1 MNIQKMM
8 KEAQKM
14 QERLAKA
21 QNDLAA
27 QTLDVS
33 SGGGK
38 VNVRVSGAGDITGI
52 KIAPEVVDPQDV
64 EMLEDLV
71 LSAVREAQEASR
83 KLQSDTMGQVAG
95 GLGGGLPGLGI

>member
-21 QNDLAA
+21 QSDLAD
-27 QTLDVS
+27 QNLEVS
-33 SGGGK
+33 AGGGK
-38 VNVRVSGAGDITGI
+38 VTVSANGSGDITAV
-52 KIAPEVVDPQDV
+52 KISKDVVDPDDV

-71 LSAVREAQEASR
+71 LSGIREAQEAAR
-83 KLQSDTMGQVAG
+83 KLQADTMGKVTG
-95 GLGGGLPGLGI
+95 GLGGLRGL

>member
-21 QNDLAA
+21 QSDLAG
-27 QTLDVS
+27 QTLEVS

-38 VNVRVSGAGDITGI
+38 VNITVNGAGDITAV
-52 KIAPEVVDPQDV
+52 KISPDVVDREDV

-71 LSAVREAQEASR
+71 LSGIREAQEASR
-83 KLQSDTMGQVAG
+83 KLQADTMGKVTG
-95 GLGGGLPGLGI
+95 GLGGLPGLGI

>member
-21 QNDLAA
+21 QSDLAE
-27 QTLDVS
+27 QSIDVS
-33 SGGGK
+33 AGGGK
-38 VNVRVSGAGDITGI
+38 VSVTVNGAGDITAI
-52 KIAPEVVDPQDV
+52 KISPDVVDPQDV

-71 LSAVREAQEASR
+71 LSGIREAQDASR
-83 KLQSDTMGQVAG
+83 KLQADTMGKVTG
-95 GLGGGLPGLGI
+95 GLGGLPGLGI

>member
-14 QERLAKA
+14 QERLTKA
-21 QNDLAA
+21 QSDLAA
-27 QTLDVS
+27 QTLEVS

-38 VNVRVSGAGDITGI
+38 VNVAVNGGGDITAI

-71 LSAVREAQEASR
+71 LSGIREAQEAAR
-83 KLQSDTMGQVAG
+83 KLQADTMGQVTG
-95 GLGGGLPGLGI
+95 GLGGLPGFGI

>member
-21 QNDLAA
+21 QNELAA
-27 QTLDVS
+27 QTLEVS

-38 VNVRVSGAGDITGI
+38 VNVTVNGGGDITAI
-52 KIAPEVVDPQDV
+52 KIAPEVVDPRDV

-71 LSAVREAQEASR
+71 LSGIREAQDAAR

-95 GLGGGLPGLGI
+95 GLGGLPGFGL

>member
-21 QNDLAA
+21 QNELAA
-27 QTLDVS
+27 QTLEVS

-38 VNVRVSGAGDITGI
+38 VNVTVNGGGDITAI
-52 KIAPEVVDPQDV
+52 KISPEVVDPQDV

-71 LSAVREAQEASR
+71 LSGIREAQDASR
-83 KLQSDTMGQVAG
+83 KLQADTMGQVTG
-95 GLGGGLPGLGI
+95 GLGGLPGFGI

>member
-21 QNDLAA
+21 QSDLANESI
-27 QTLDVS
+27 DVS
-33 SGGGK
+33 AGGGK
-38 VNVRVSGAGDITGI
+38 VNVTVNGAGDITAI
-52 KIAPEVVDPQDV
+52 KISPDVVDPQDV

-71 LSAVREAQEASR
+71 LSGIREAQDASR
-83 KLQSDTMGQVAG
+83 KLQADTMGKVTG
-95 GLGGGLPGLGI
+95 GLGGLPGLGI

>member
-21 QNDLAA
+21 QNDLANESI
-27 QTLDVS
+27 DVS
-33 SGGGK
+33 AGGGK
-38 VNVRVSGAGDITGI
+38 VSVTVNGAGDITAI
-52 KIAPEVVDPQDV
+52 KISPDVVDPQDV

-71 LSAVREAQEASR
+71 LSGIREAQDASR
-83 KLQSDTMGQVAG
+83 KLQADTMGKVTG
-95 GLGGGLPGLGI
+95 GLGGLPGLGI

>member
-21 QNDLAA
+21 QSDLANES
-27 QTLDVS
+27 LEVS
-33 SGGGK
+33 AGGGK
-38 VNVRVSGAGDITGI
+38 VNVTVNGAGDITAI
-52 KIAPEVVDPQDV
+52 KISPDVVDPQDV

-71 LSAVREAQEASR
+71 LSGIREAQDASR
-83 KLQSDTMGQVAG
+83 KLQADTMGKVTG
-95 GLGGGLPGLGI
+95 GLGGLPGLGI

>member
-14 QERLAKA
+14 QERLTKA
-21 QNDLAA
+21 QSDLAA
-27 QTLDVS
+27 QTLEVS

-38 VNVRVSGAGDITGI
+38 VNVTVNGGGDITAI

-71 LSAVREAQEASR
+71 LSGIREAQDAAR

-95 GLGGGLPGLGI
+95 GLGGLPGLGI

>member
-21 QNDLAA
+21 QNDLA
-27 QTLDVS
+27 QESIDVS
-33 SGGGK
+33 AGGGK
-38 VNVRVSGAGDITGI
+38 VNVTVNGAGDITAI
-52 KIAPEVVDPQDV
+52 KISPDVVDPQDV

-71 LSAVREAQEASR
+71 LSGIREAQEASR
-83 KLQSDTMGQVAG
+83 KLQSDTMGKVTG
-95 GLGGGLPGLGI
+95 GLGGLPGMGI

>member
-21 QNDLAA
+21 QSDLADESI
-27 QTLDVS
+27 DVS
-33 SGGGK
+33 AGGGK
-38 VNVRVSGAGDITGI
+38 VSVTVNGAGDITAI
-52 KIAPEVVDPQDV
+52 KISPDVVDPQDV

-71 LSAVREAQEASR
+71 LSGTREAQDASR
-83 KLQSDTMGQVAG
+83 KLQADTMGKVTG
-95 GLGGGLPGLGI
+95 GLGGLPGLGI

>member
-21 QNDLAA
+21 QNDLAG
-27 QTLDVS
+27 QTIDVS

-38 VNVRVSGAGDITGI
+38 VNISVSGAGDITAI

-71 LSAVREAQEASR
+71 LSAVREAQDAAR

-95 GLGGGLPGLGI
+95 GLGGLPGFGI

>member
-27 QTLDVS
+27 QTLQVS
-33 SGGGK
+33 AGGGK
-38 VNVRVSGAGDITGI
+38 VNVTVNGAGDITAI
-52 KIAPEVVDPQDV
+52 KISPDVVDSSDV
-64 EMLEDLV
+64 DMLEDLV
-71 LSAVREAQEASR
+71 LSGIREAQEAAR
-83 KLQSDTMGQVAG
+83 KLQADTMGQVTG
-95 GLGGGLPGLGI
+95 GLGGLPGLGI

>member
-21 QNDLAA
+21 QQDLAA
-27 QTLDVS
+27 ETVEVS
-33 SGGGK
+33 TGGGK
-38 VNVRVSGAGDITGI
+38 VTIKVTGAGDITGV

-64 EMLEDLV
+64 EMLEDLI
-71 LSAVREAQEASR
+71 LSGLREAQDASR
-83 KLQSDTMGQVAG
+83 KLQADRMGQVTG
-95 GLGGGLPGLGI
+95 GLGGLPGLGL

>member
-21 QNDLAA
+21 QNDLANESI
-27 QTLDVS
+27 DVS
-33 SGGGK
+33 AGGGK
-38 VNVRVSGAGDITGI
+38 VNVTANGAGDITAI
-52 KIAPEVVDPQDV
+52 KISPDVVDPQDV

-71 LSAVREAQEASR
+71 LSGIREAQDASR
-83 KLQSDTMGQVAG
+83 KLQADTMGKVTG
-95 GLGGGLPGLGI
+95 GLGGLPGLGI

>member
-21 QNDLAA
+21 QNELAER
-27 QTLDVS
+27 TMEVS

-38 VNVRVSGAGDITGI
+38 INVTVNGAGDITAV
-52 KIAPEVVDPQDV
+52 KISKDVVDPGDV

-71 LSAVREAQEASR
+71 LSAIREAQEAAR
-83 KLQSDTMGQVAG
+83 KVQADTMGQVTG
-95 GLGGGLPGLGI
+95 GLGGLPGLGL

>member
-21 QNDLAA
+21 QSDLAD
-27 QTLDVS
+27 QTLEVS
-33 SGGGK
+33 AGGGK
-38 VNVRVSGAGDITGI
+38 VTVSANGAGDITAVNI
-52 KIAPEVVDPQDV
+52 SKDVVEPDDV

-71 LSAVREAQEASR
+71 LSGIREAQEAAR
-83 KLQSDTMGQVAG
+83 KLQADTMGKVTG
-95 GLGGGLPGLGI
+95 GLGGLPGLGI

>member
-21 QNDLAA
+21 QSDLAN
-27 QTLDVS
+27 QSIDVS
-33 SGGGK
+33 AGGGK
-38 VNVRVSGAGDITGI
+38 VSLTVNGAGDITAI
-52 KIAPEVVDPQDV
+52 KISPDVVDPQDV

-71 LSAVREAQEASR
+71 LSGIREAQEASR
-83 KLQSDTMGQVAG
+83 KLQSETMGKVTG
-95 GLGGGLPGLGI
+95 GLGGLPGLGI

>member
-21 QNDLAA
+21 QSDLAE
-27 QTLDVS
+27 QSIDVS
-33 SGGGK
+33 AGGGK
-38 VNVRVSGAGDITGI
+38 VSVTVNGAGDITAI
-52 KIAPEVVDPQDV
+52 KISPDVVDPQDV

-71 LSAVREAQEASR
+71 LSGIREALDASR
-83 KLQSDTMGQVAG
+83 KLQADTMGKVTG
-95 GLGGGLPGLGI
+95 GLGGLPGLGI

>member
-21 QNDLAA
+21 QNELA
-27 QTLDVS
+27 QESIEVS
-33 SGGGK
+33 AGGERIK
-38 VNVRVSGAGDITGI
+38 VTVNGAGDITAI
-52 KIAPEVVDPQDV
+52 KISPDAVDPEDV

-71 LSAVREAQEASR
+71 LSGIREAQEAAR
-83 KLQSDTMGQVAG
+83 KRQADTMGKVTG
-95 GLGGGLPGLGI
+95 GLGGLPGLGF

>member
-21 QNDLAA
+21 QNDLSQQSVEAS
-27 QTLDVS
+27 T
-33 SGGGK
+33 GGGK
-38 VNVRVSGAGDITGI
+38 VTVTASGSGDITAI

-71 LSAVREAQEASR
+71 LSGVREAQEAAR
-83 KLQSDTMGQVAG
+83 KLQADSMGKVTG
-95 GLGGGLPGLGI
+95 GLGGLPGLGF

>member
-21 QNDLAA
+21 QNDLANESI
-27 QTLDVS
+27 DVS
-33 SGGGK
+33 AGGGK
-38 VNVRVSGAGDITGI
+38 VSVTVNGAGDITAI
-52 KIAPEVVDPQDV
+52 KISPDVVDPQDV

-71 LSAVREAQEASR
+71 LSGIREAQDASR
-83 KLQSDTMGQVAG
+83 KLQADTMGIVTG
-95 GLGGGLPGLGI
+95 GLGGLPGLGI

>member
-14 QERLAKA
+14 QERLAQA

-27 QTLDVS
+27 QTLEVS

-38 VNVRVSGAGDITGI
+38 VNVTVNGGGDITAI

-71 LSAVREAQEASR
+71 LSGIREAQDAAR
-83 KLQSDTMGQVAG
+83 KLQCDTMGQVTG
-95 GLGGGLPGLGI
+95 GLGGLPGFGI

>member
-21 QNDLAA
+21 QNDLAG
-27 QTLDVS
+27 QTIDVS

-38 VNVRVSGAGDITGI
+38 VSISVSGAGDITGI

-71 LSAVREAQEASR
+71 LSAVREAQDAAR

-95 GLGGGLPGLGI
+95 GLGGLPGLGI

>member
-21 QNDLAA
+21 QSDLAA
-27 QTLDVS
+27 QSLEVS

-38 VNVRVSGAGDITGI
+38 VSITVNGGGDITAI

-71 LSAVREAQEASR
+71 LSGIREAQEAAR
-83 KLQSDTMGQVAG
+83 KLQADTMGQVTG
-95 GLGGGLPGLGI
+95 GLGGLPGLGI